1 MISNDSTLASLA
13 TQIPGAAG
21 VLRRHK
27 LDFCCRGQ
35 QTLADACAARGVDP
49 DALKGALEALDRSGD
64 APLERLGELS
74 PPALVAHILERYHE
88 PLRPA
93 LEDLIA
99 LARRVE
105 HRHGDRADCPRGL
118 ASLLQIGARELDL
131 HLHKEEQILFPA
143 VARGM
148 TKELAGPVWVM
159 ENEHEEHGRFLEG
172 LRELAHDFQPPADAC
187 NSWRALYLGL
197 ADLERELHEH
207 ILVENHFLFPR
218 LRPSKKG

>member
-1 MISNDSTLASLA
+1 MISDDSTLADLA

-49 DALKGALEALDRSGD
+49 GSLRRDLEGLDRS
-64 APLERLGELS
+64 AEPPLEVLGKLD
-74 PPALVAHILERYHE
+74 PPALVDHILRRYHE

-93 LEDLIA
+93 VQDLIA

-105 HRHGDRADCPRGL
+105 QRHGERADCPRGL
-118 ASLLQIGARELDL
+118 TALLEIGARDL
-131 HLHKEEQILFPA
+131 EAHLGKEEQILFPA

-148 TKELAGPVWVM
+148 TVELAGPVSVM
-159 ENEHEEHGRFLEG
+159 EHEHDDHGRFLEG
-172 LRELAHDFQPPADAC
+172 LRELAHDFRPPADAC

-197 ADLERELHEH
+197 AELERELHEH
-207 ILVENHFLFPR
+207 ILVENHLLFPR
-218 LRPSKKG
+218 LRPQG